1 MQQDVRTASGIS
13 AFAASLG
20 AGIIGI
26 RAERRITPLTA
37 EVGLTDRLSIGV
49 MVPLVRVDVR
59 KAYVLDTTGNLGRNP
74 LVFDG
79 ADLAYTAF
87 FGAFDSSL
95 TQLDQYI
102 ATNCPA
108 NPSCAT
114 AQSLSTQ
121 GHTMRLALG
130 RVIYGTGPTGRTP
143 FIPLKQSTAGQAI
156 DTTIAQIQRELADSF
171 SIAGFTESLTLPTA
185 PVSQDDFSFFLA
197 DSAFGFNDTP
207 FDRTIRREQ
216 YGPGDAEVSAKYR
229 LVAGDRYAAA
239 AALVVRLPTGHL
251 ASPND
256 PFGVSTG
263 DHQTDLEGRLIQEW
277 TVGGRLWLNLNV
289 RGGVQFAGERERRVA
304 PPDFFWVTSA
314 ADARLSWKPGNYL
327 GVDVAPMYKFTP
339 TFAAG
344 VTGSYYT
351 QRPDRYTFLS
361 PQDSTAL
368 ATRLGVPTSAAVL
381 DAGTGIRFLRLGVA
395 VTYTGPLWEAG
406 FSVLQT
412 VSGGGAAVPASTVFR
427 IVLRTYRVIF

>member
-1 MQQDVRTASGIS
+1 VRTASGLS
-13 AFAASLG
+13 AFVANLG

-26 RAERRITPLTA
+26 RAERRITPLAA

-59 KAYVLDTTGNLGRNP
+59 KAYVLDTTGNLGHNP
-74 LVFDG
+74 LVFEG
-79 ADLAYTAF
+79 ADATYAAF

-102 ATNCPA
+102 AANCPA
-108 NPSCAT
+108 NPSCGT
-114 AQSLSTQ
+114 AQNLSTE
-121 GHTMRLALG
+121 GHAMRLALG

-143 FIPLKQSTAGQAI
+143 FIPLNQSAAGQAI

-171 SIAGFTESLTLPTA
+171 SIAGFTQSLLLPTA
-185 PVSQDDFSFFLA
+185 RASGDEFSFFLA
-197 DSAFGFNDTP
+197 DSAFGINDTP
-207 FDRTIRREQ
+207 LDRTNRGEQ
-216 YGPGDAEVSAKYR
+216 YWLGDAEVSAKYR
-229 LVAGDRYAAA
+229 VIAGDRYAAA
-239 AALVVRLPTGHL
+239 AALVLRLPTGHL

-263 DHQTDLEGRLIQEW
+263 DHQTDVEGRLIQEW
-277 TVGGRLWLNLNV
+277 TLGGRLWLNLNV
-289 RGGVQFAGERERRVA
+289 RGGIQLAGQRERRVA
-304 PPDFFWVTSA
+304 PPGLFWVTSA

-327 GVDVAPMYKFTP
+327 GADFAPMYRFTP

-344 VTGSYYT
+344 AAGSYYT
-351 QRPDRYTFLS
+351 QRADRYAFRS
-361 PQDSTAL
+361 AADSTAL
-368 ATRLGVPTSAAVL
+368 AARLGVPTSASVL
-381 DAGTGIRFLRLGVA
+381 DAGTGIRFLRLGLA
-395 VTYTGPLWEAG
+395 VTYTGPRWEAG

-427 IVLRTYRVIF
+427 IVLRTYRAIF

>member
-1 MQQDVRTASGIS
+1 
-13 AFAASLG
+13 
-20 AGIIGI
+20 
-26 RAERRITPLTA
+26 
-37 EVGLTDRLSIGV
+37 
-49 MVPLVRVDVR
+49 VDVR
-59 KAYVLDTTGNLGRNP
+59 KAYVLDTTGNLGHNP
-74 LVFDG
+74 LVFEG
-79 ADLAYTAF
+79 AAASYTAF

-102 ATNCPA
+102 AANCPA
-108 NPSCAT
+108 NPSCGT
-114 AQSLSTQ
+114 AQALSTQ
-121 GHTMRLALG
+121 GHAVRLALG

-143 FIPLKQSTAGQAI
+143 FVPLNQSPAGQAI

-171 SIAGFTESLTLPTA
+171 SIAGFTQSLTLPTTR
-185 PVSQDDFSFFLA
+185 VSGDDFSFFLA

-216 YGPGDAEVSAKYR
+216 YWLGDAEVSAKYR
-229 LVAGDRYAAA
+229 VVAGDRYAAA
-239 AALVVRLPTGHL
+239 AAIVVRLPTGHL

-263 DHQTDLEGRLIQEW
+263 DHQTDVEGRIIQEW

-289 RGGVQFAGERERRVA
+289 RGGTQLAGQRERRVA
-304 PPDFFWVTSA
+304 SPDQFWVTSA

-327 GVDVAPMYKFTP
+327 GIDFAPMYKFNP
-339 TFAAG
+339 NFAAG

-351 QRPDRYTFLS
+351 QRRDHYSFLS
-361 PQDSTAL
+361 PADSTAL
-368 ATRLGVPTSAAVL
+368 STRLGVPTSAALL
-381 DAGTGIRFLRLGVA
+381 DAGTGFRFLRLGVA